1 MNVLNIPKQSNH
13 ELIYSS
19 HAIERANERD
29 VPMPKY
35 VPFGTKFIE
44 AKYIKGDLRYKLS
57 YTFNDVEYIIVL
69 SENKHVVTVYPYI
82 DPTEDEIT
90 SRAIARIR
98 ARMNPGLI
106 VSEHYICFDYETD
119 YCLSYQYS

>member
-1 MNVLNIPKQSNH
+1 MYVLDIPKQSDH
-13 ELIYSS
+13 KLIYSN

-35 VPFGTKFIE
+35 IPFGTKFIE
-44 AKYIKGDLRYKLS
+44 AHYVKGDLRYKLS
-57 YTFNDVEYIIVL
+57 YTFNNVEYIIVL
-69 SENKHVVTVYPYI
+69 SVNRHVVTVYPSI

-90 SRAIARIR
+90 SSAIARLR

-106 VSEHYICFDYETD
+106 VSEDYICFDYETD
-119 YCLSYQYS
+119 YSLLYQ

>member
-44 AKYIKGDLRYKLS
+44 ANYIKGDLRYKLS
-57 YTFNDVEYIIVL
+57 YTFNDVEYIVTGKQIGRA
-69 SENKHVVTVYPYI
+69 HV
-82 DPTEDEIT
+82 
-90 SRAIARIR
+90 
-98 ARMNPGLI
+98 
-106 VSEHYICFDYETD
+106 
-119 YCLSYQYS
+119 